1 MAVKQTPL
9 INTPVFFGRS
19 GYGLHFRLYLRN
31 EIRHHLRNTVV
42 FDKFN
47 PFCKILFHLWNSNQF
62 LKLYSFCVIPR
73 YSQNCALFP
82 KRKRVQCSGMVFRYE
97 HGLGVVREVSVSW
110 NWRLSIVFGKHW
122 SVFGCGLGG
131 VCQSEVILICFLIY
145 FCVRHF

>member
-1 MAVKQTPL
+1 MEKNFAKRVEFIKY
-9 INTPVFFGRS
+9 N
-19 GYGLHFRLYLRN
+19 
-31 EIRHHLRNTVV
+31 
-42 FDKFN
+42 
-47 PFCKILFHLWNSNQF
+47 NQF

-82 KRKRVQCSGMVFRYE
+82 KRKRVKCSGMVFRYE

-131 VCQSEVILICFLIY
+131 VCQREGILKCFLVFI
-145 FCVRHF
+145 FL